1 MKDFVEI
8 IGIYEDSFRANLYT
22 IKPFRMIGLIDV
34 EIQYDY
40 GKERVTLAFYRSS
53 GTNSGKLNGLWYP
66 IVGIKLHTGEF
77 REFTKYL
84 NHVLSRTTK
93 NSWAEKGWLA
103 KSLFFSG
110 SRVDTELR
118 GFSYG
123 IHQEKLYQIGNML
136 TCLYNNNRYSPIN
149 RMDAQYVNSILTSNK
164 KHHGNRHTQRLNYE
178 WFIQDIYK
186 GLYENEK

>member
-8 IGIYEDSFRANLYT
+8 VGIYEHSFRVNIYT
-22 IKPFRMIGLIDV
+22 IEPFRIIGLIDV
-34 EIQYDY
+34 DIQYDY
-40 GKERVTLAFYRSS
+40 GKERVTLAYYRSS
-53 GTNSGKLNGLWYP
+53 GTNSGKINGLWYP

-110 SRVDTELR
+110 SRRDKELR

-123 IHQEKLYQIGNML
+123 IHQEKLYQIGDRL
-136 TCLYNNNRYSPIN
+136 TGLYNDNRYSPIN
-149 RMDAQYVNSILTSNK
+149 HMDARYINSVLTLNK
-164 KHHGNRHTQRLNYE
+164 KQYNNRCTQRYNYE
-178 WFIQDIYK
+178 RFIRDVYK
-186 GLYENEK
+186 GLYENDN